1 MTKIIG
7 ITGGIGSGKSTLS
20 NFLEKN
26 GYPVHD
32 SDKVV
37 SMMYKKPKKNF
48 LEFIKKNGLN
58 EAIKKNKI
66 NKKIVANKI
75 FNDKKLKKSF
85 EKYIHK
91 EVGLQRECFISKNI
105 QIKKK
110 TIFLDVPLLLENR
123 LDKQFDIILCILSK
137 KTNREQRILK
147 KKKFS
152 KEILGKIFKN
162 QTTDKQRRARSNII
176 IYNNKTKKDFIY
188 SAQKALM
195 AFLKWEKL

>member
-20 NFLEKN
+20 NFLKKS

-32 SDKVV
+32 SDSVV
-37 SMMYKKPKKNF
+37 SMMYKKPTKNF
-48 LEFIKKNGLN
+48 IEFIKKNGLK

-91 EVGLQRECFISKNI
+91 EVGLQRESFINKNI
-105 QIKKK
+105 QTKIK

-123 LDKQFDIILCILSK
+123 LDKQFDIVLCILST

-176 IYNNKTKKDFIY
+176 INNNKTKKDFIY

-195 AFLKWEKL
+195 AFLK